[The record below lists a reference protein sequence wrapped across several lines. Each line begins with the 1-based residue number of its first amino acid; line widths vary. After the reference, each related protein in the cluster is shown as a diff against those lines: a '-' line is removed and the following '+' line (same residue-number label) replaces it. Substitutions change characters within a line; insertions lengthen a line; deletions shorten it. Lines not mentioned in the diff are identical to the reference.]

1 MEAFISTLFDT
12 EWGIIFICIILMI
25 AIAIE
30 FFSNKPK
37 F

>member
-1 MEAFISTLFDT
+1 MEVFISTLFDT

-25 AIAIE
+25 AITIDV
-30 FFSNKPK
+30 FNNKSK